1 MAFSPQIFYSNAIQH
16 AGFAKPSRFRVIL
29 NMPPGVI
36 NQISKSTYESFIEG
50 LDTATS
56 ATLNTVNGFIGNLF
70 GNAGTGQGVPALN
83 STVSRYLAM
92 QCEST
97 ELPGRSVLTNDIDIY
112 GPVFKRPYK
121 TAYSEIPFTFICTND
136 FYERRLFDTWMETM
150 LPTDTHNA
158 RYSRNV
164 DGQRQYTTDV
174 AIIQYDEFV
183 KQIYAVKLIDAFP
196 ISVAPMPLSWGEDG
210 FHRLTTQFAYT
221 KYEVITNLQYDFPNA
236 SDIFGAIGTRILGG
250 INIR

>member
-16 AGFAKPSRFRVIL
+16 GGFAKTNRFRVIL
-29 NMPPGVI
+29 NMPPGVL

-56 ATLNTVNGFIGNLF
+56 SAVSTVNGFISNLF
-70 GNAGTGQGVPALN
+70 GNGGSGQGVPALN
-83 STVSRYLAM
+83 STASRYLAL

-97 ELPGRSVLTNDIDIY
+97 ELPGRSVLTNDIDLY
-112 GPVFKRPYK
+112 GPIFKRPYK

-136 FYERRLFDTWMETM
+136 FYERRLFDTWMEAM
-150 LPTDTHNA
+150 VPTDTHNV
-158 RYSRNV
+158 RYSKNAQ
-164 DGQRQYTTDV
+164 GISQYTTDI
-174 AIIQYDEFV
+174 AIIQYDEFI

-196 ISVAPMPLSWGEDG
+196 LSVASMPLSWGEDG
-210 FHRLTTQFAYT
+210 FHRMSTQFAYT

-236 SDIFGAIGTRILGG
+236 SDIFGAVGTRILGG